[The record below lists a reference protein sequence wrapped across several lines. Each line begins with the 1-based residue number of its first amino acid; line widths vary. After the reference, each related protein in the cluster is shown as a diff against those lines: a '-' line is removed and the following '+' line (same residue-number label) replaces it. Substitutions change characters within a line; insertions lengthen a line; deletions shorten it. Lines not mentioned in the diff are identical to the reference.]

1 MTYVS
6 TIDPAERDRREQERR
21 IRNQNEAFA
30 VMQAATSLNAALE
43 RSGGLYSTAA
53 MHRLLD
59 LCNAVIGM
67 VDDGDC
73 LAQRD
78 TLMWELSC
86 DEHGNPVDEDGNPP
100 ASFDQSL
107 VHPDNPSQLGGWL

>member
-30 VMQAATSLNAALE
+30 VMQAATALNAALE

-59 LCNAVIGM
+59 LCNAMIGL

-73 LAQRD
+73 MAQRD
-78 TLMWELSC
+78 SLMWELGC
-86 DEHGNPVDEDGNPP
+86 DEHGNPSTEDEEPEVWSD
-100 ASFDQSL
+100 ADKMRVF
-107 VHPDNPSQLGGWL
+107 GGYR

>member
-30 VMQAATSLNAALE
+30 VREAANHLFNALAH
-43 RSGGLYSTAA
+43 SDGAYTTTA

-86 DEHGNPVDEDGNPP
+86 DEHGNPVDEDGNPL
-100 ASFDQSL
+100 ASFNQSL
-107 VHPDNPSQLGGWL
+107 VHPDNPSQSGGWL